1 MTVDPAAAA
10 PPPVAPR
17 SAIPSVA
24 LLVTLGVLAVTAIRP
39 FDGPTWWLE
48 VAPILIATPILV
60 ATKRRWPWTGLLY
73 GLLAVHA
80 VILAVGGHYTYA
92 HVPFGEWMRDV
103 LHTERNPYDRLGHL
117 AQGFIPAIAFRE
129 MLLRATPLQKGKAV
143 FFLVLACCLAV
154 SALYELVEWLT
165 SVTAGDASLEF
176 LGVQGD
182 VWDAQW
188 DMLFALIG
196 AILGQLLLGRLHD
209 RAIFRLTGKLPD

>member
-1 MTVDPAAAA
+1 MPDAGTGA
-10 PPPVAPR
+10 PK
-17 SAIPSVA
+17 SWIPTAS
-24 LLVTLGVLAVTAIRP
+24 LLVTLGILAVTAIHP

-60 ATKRRWPWTGLLY
+60 ATKRRFAWTGLLY
-73 GLLAVHA
+73 GLLALHA

-92 HVPFGEWMRDV
+92 RVPFGDWMRDV
-103 LHTERNPYDRLGHL
+103 LHTSRNPYDRLGHL

-129 MLLRATPLQKGKAV
+129 MLLRGTPLRKGKTV

-154 SALYELVEWLT
+154 SALYELTEWLT
-165 SVTAGDASLEF
+165 SITAGDASLEF

-188 DMLFALIG
+188 DMLFALVG

-209 RAIFRLTGKLPD
+209 RSIAHLTGKRPD